1 MTENVK
7 NIESNDMESKI
18 IEAAKALFIEKG
30 FAETNMSDIAAKVGI
45 NRPALHYYFRTKD
58 RMFQAV
64 FGMIIQ
70 NIIPKVQDFIMAK
83 DRPISERVAGVVDAY
98 YKMFSNNPSLPLF
111 VAREVHRDV
120 DYVINALIDSPMRQ
134 TYIKMISSLRMEM
147 AEGKLNTVPLS
158 VLFYTFYGSM
168 VFPFLTK
175 KLAERLLT
183 EDADNFDNLLEVW
196 KPYVIKQ
203 MVNLLSPQ

>member
-83 DRPISERVAGVVDAY
+83 DLPISERVAGVVDAY
-98 YKMFSNNPSLPLF
+98 YKMFSNNPFLPLF
-111 VAREVHRDV
+111 VAREIHRDV
-120 DYVINALIDSPMRQ
+120 DYVINALINSPMRP
-134 TYIKMISSLRMEM
+134 TFIKMISCLRMEM

-158 VLFYTFYGSM
+158 VLFYTFYGAM

-203 MVNLLSPQ
+203 MVTLLSPQ

>member
-7 NIESNDMESKI
+7 NVESNDIESKI
-18 IEAAKALFIEKG
+18 IEAAKALFLEKG
-30 FAETNMSDIAAKVGI
+30 FAETNMSDIATKVGI

-58 RMFQAV
+58 RMYQAV

-83 DRPISERVAGVVDAY
+83 DRPIAERVAGVVDTY

-111 VAREVHRDV
+111 VVREIHRNV
-120 DYVINALIDSPMRQ
+120 DYVINAITNSPMRQ
-134 TYIKMISSLRMEM
+134 TFIKMASSLREEM
-147 AEGKLNTVPLS
+147 DEGKLNTVPLS
-158 VLFYTFYGSM
+158 VLFYTFYGAM
-168 VFPFLTK
+168 TFPFLTK
-175 KLAERLLT
+175 NLAERLLN
-183 EDADNFDNLLEVW
+183 EDADNFDELLEVW